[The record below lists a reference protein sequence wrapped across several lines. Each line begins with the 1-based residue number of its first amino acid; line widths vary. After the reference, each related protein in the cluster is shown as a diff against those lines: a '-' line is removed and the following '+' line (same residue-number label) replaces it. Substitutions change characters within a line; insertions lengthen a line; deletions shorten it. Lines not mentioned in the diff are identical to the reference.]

1 MKKWMKYLGMLALCI
16 CCMFVLKPTTVN
28 AAMADEAEDYELET
42 EYKGRIEGYSE
53 RYFKFTISEKSYV
66 TVRTSWKKDS
76 SYADDCEFQIYSSD
90 GKLVL
95 RPEDVYNDYNNS
107 TGEYSGSANRI
118 LKAGTYYLQVG
129 TGSSG
134 SSTNVNFSFRIQ
146 AEKQIKF
153 EKGTIKSLKS
163 NKKGQMTIKCKSAK
177 NAIGYRIQYSTDYK
191 FKKGVKTYYSPTAT
205 ATIKKLKAGKYYY
218 VKVCPFTVYDDG
230 SYVFGQNSYVK
241 KVYIKKK

>member
-1 MKKWMKYLGMLALCI
+1 MKKWMKYFGFLVLCLFCILA
-16 CCMFVLKPTTVN
+16 FKPISVS
-28 AAMADEAEDYELET
+28 ASMADEAEEYELET
-42 EYKGRIEGYSE
+42 EYKGRIENYPE

-66 TVRTSWKKDS
+66 SINTSRKT
-76 SYADDCEFQIYSSD
+76 YGGYDCIFQILSSD

-95 RPEDVYNDYNNS
+95 RPEDIFEKYNSVTEEY
-107 TGEYSGSANRI
+107 TGNASRI

-129 TGSSG
+129 TGSDG
-134 SSTNVNFSFRIQ
+134 SMTESDFVFRIQ

-153 EKGTIKSLKS
+153 PKGKITSLKS
-163 NKKGQMTIKCKSAK
+163 KKKGQMTLKCKSAE
-177 NAIGYRIQYSTDYK
+177 NAIGYRIQYSTDYT
-191 FKKGVKTYYSPTAT
+191 FKKNVKTVYAPTT
-205 ATIKKLKAGKYYY
+205 MTTIKKLKAGKYYY